1 MELVRFITARGGIA
15 HSHDLHRA
23 GATKYA
29 VQAAVRRGDLVRVR
43 RDWVAERA
51 CPPALVRAVRIGGRL
66 TCVSAAQHLELWVV
80 DDDRFH
86 VAVPRS
92 ASRLRVG
99 AGSTPSR
106 PALVHWSAPA
116 VPVTA
121 RTVVD
126 PIENILAHVARCQ
139 PHEAAVAAIDSAIN
153 RGLVRQA
160 QLLRLAS
167 SIGGRFEMAVAES
180 DGRADSG
187 LETLPRV
194 RLAQRGVQMVPQVR
208 IDGHDVDGLVG
219 DRLVLQFDG
228 DLFHS
233 TAPDRQRDRRE
244 DARLALQGYTVLR
257 YGTPDVMDEWE
268 AAEAEI
274 LSAIAQ
280 GLHLWPESQASRP
293 ASQEIVRIAGRPMP
307 I

>member
-1 MELVRFITARGGIA
+1 MDLVRFVTARGGIA
-15 HSHDLHRA
+15 HSHDLSRA
-23 GATKYA
+23 RATKYA
-29 VQAAVRRGDLVRVR
+29 VQAAVRRGDLIRVR
-43 RDWVAERA
+43 RDWVAEPG

-66 TCVSAAQHLELWVV
+66 TCVSAAQHLELWVI

-86 VAVPRS
+86 VAVPPS
-92 ASRLRVG
+92 ASRLQLA

-106 PALVHWSAPA
+106 PALLHWSAPA
-116 VPVTA
+116 VPVTT
-121 RTVVD
+121 RTVID
-126 PIENILAHVARCQ
+126 PIENVLVHLARCQ
-139 PHEAAVAAIDSAIN
+139 PHEAAVAAIDSALN
-153 RGLVRQA
+153 RGLVRRA

-167 SIGGRFEMAVAES
+167 RIGGRFEAAVAES

-194 RLAQRGVQMVPQVR
+194 RLSQRGVRMVPQVR

-233 TAPDRQRDRRE
+233 TASERQRDRRE

-257 YGTPDVMDEWE
+257 YGTPDVMEHWE
-268 AAEAEI
+268 AAEEEI

-280 GLHLWPESQASRP
+280 GLHLWPGSQAVRP
-293 ASQEIVRIAGRPMP
+293 TSQEIVRIAGRPMP